1 MNLLLNY
8 WQHGNTFLTN
18 LLMHFWMLLGNWSI
32 SHFYLPKKRTNTS
45 STIINRHNG
54 DDHGKNCTIDIISG
68 HFFLKIY
75 NIVPFCGE
83 YRNAKRGKKK
93 KYLLGLVEKLFAC
106 ILNAQLCQTLFF
118 IELSIKLQ
126 NKSIHEWYDGLLH
139 LQSFWSAFNQ
149 PFIESCTIT
158 CFFVSP
164 NFIST
169 LNLICISPWIYD
181 EKH

>member
-32 SHFYLPKKRTNTS
+32 SHFYLPKKITNTS
-45 STIINRHNG
+45 STSINRHNG

-68 HFFLKIY
+68 HFFILKIWCRF
-75 NIVPFCGE
+75 IWWRISE
-83 YRNAKRGKKK
+83 RKKREEK

-106 ILNAQLCQTLFF
+106 ILNAPIVPDAFF

-139 LQSFWSAFNQ
+139 LQSFWSAFW
-149 PFIESCTIT
+149 
-158 CFFVSP
+158 
-164 NFIST
+164 
-169 LNLICISPWIYD
+169 LN
-181 EKH
+181 HAR